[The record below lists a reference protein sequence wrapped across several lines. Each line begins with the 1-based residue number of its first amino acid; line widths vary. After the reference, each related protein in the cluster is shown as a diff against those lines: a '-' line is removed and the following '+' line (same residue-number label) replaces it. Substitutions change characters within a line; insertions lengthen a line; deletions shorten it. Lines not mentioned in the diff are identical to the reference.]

1 MGKAG
6 VMGFSIVAIVLLLA
20 LGLPTLV
27 RDGAESYPDVREEI
41 IRRVFSSVWVCRDHP
56 IHRLMIR
63 RSKLVHLTYTEIP
76 EEEREP
82 FIVPTPVPA
91 LLAVPPTYTIENA
104 IVRHFSFF
112 AIPIGYT
119 QVTDGEVRCARLIDL
134 SALTR

>member
-6 VMGFSIVAIVLLLA
+6 VWGFSIVAIVLLLA

-41 IRRVFSSVWVCRDHP
+41 IYRVFSSVWVCRDHP

-63 RSKLVHLTYTEIP
+63 RSTLVHLTYTEIP

-91 LLAVPPTYTIENA
+91 LLAAPPTYTIENA

-119 QVTDGEVRCARLIDL
+119 HVTDREVRCARPVDL